1 MKKIVF
7 FLSIFLFINSC
18 NKPQNIAIK
27 QYDYDDVTR
36 LCKWSDVFKQDEVEY
51 LVYFYSKTCGH
62 CVEIK
67 QEMITFYLSE
77 KVTSYFSEVNED
89 TVFGSK
95 TNLIGI
101 NKIENF
107 HIFGTPFLVEIKK
120 WTVSNY
126 FAGVNSILEF
136 INYTN

>member
-7 FLSIFLFINSC
+7 FFSIFLLINSC
-18 NKPQNIAIK
+18 NKPQNIAVK

-36 LCKWSDVFKQDEVEY
+36 LCKWSDVFKQDEAEY
-51 LVYFYSKTCGH
+51 LVYLYSKTCGH

-67 QEMITFYLSE
+67 QEMIAFYLSE
-77 KVTSYFSEVNED
+77 KVTTYFSEVNED

-101 NKIENF
+101 NKIEDF

-136 INYTN
+136 INYKN